1 MKYKDFEIEKWSS
14 GFQVVPG
21 SLNIVASFI
30 VKKESFATSFAFR
43 VGYLDWVEKQL
54 KQDDLTNKA
63 KRIIKDYL
71 DTKEIKNL
79 DELTFEYDSSDFIRV
94 ENPKWWIK
102 SK

>member
-30 VKKESFATSFAFR
+30 IKKENFAAGFAFR
-43 VGYLDWVEKQL
+43 VGYLDWVAKQL
-54 KQDDLTNKA
+54 KEIDLMPKIEE
-63 KRIIKDYL
+63 IIKGYID
-71 DTKEIKNL
+71 KGQVKSL
-79 DELTFEYDSSDFIRV
+79 DEFTFEYHSSEFTAVD
-94 ENPKWWIK
+94 NPKWWIK